1 MNKSKI
7 LDLLNHSS
15 NGVIQKVLN
24 DLPEAYI
31 YTYTYIYIY
40 TYIYMLSC
48 LMVISLFNSI
58 SVILFL
64 IN

>member
-24 DLPEAYI
+24 DLPEAF
-31 YTYTYIYIY
+31 IYI
-40 TYIYMLSC
+40 YIYMLSC

>member
-24 DLPEAYI
+24 DLPEAFI
-31 YTYTYIYIY
+31 YIYIY
-40 TYIYMLSC
+40 VKLSYGYISFQ
-48 LMVISLFNSI
+48 FN
-58 SVILFL
+58 
-64 IN
+64 